1 MKYSDVK
8 VKKEKKY
15 KKSKIGAYLVVTGL
29 VVTAWFVLTNKNNN
43 NFSPISIVTSVAAAD
58 IKETDGRT
66 NILLLGS
73 DRRSSGVVTSE
84 LTDTILVASIGRVD
98 KDVVLISIP
107 RDLWV
112 TDSKSYSMKVNG
124 VYAID
129 GVNPVTG
136 ELDRTRGMAELTKII
151 SGALGIPIHYHA
163 LVNFQLFEDTVNL
176 LGGIN
181 VNVETAFSD
190 YEYPVEGRESDTCG
204 RSQDDIEK
212 DVEEGKSYVQATPCR
227 YLTATFASGI
237 QTMDGI
243 RALQFSR
250 SRHGTNNEGT
260 DFARSRRQQK
270 VIMAIKDKALSLQ
283 TLINP
288 QKLKD
293 LYDLYAKN
301 VDTNIDLGTL
311 QNFYLLSQQINFDK
325 VTSVVLDDRS
335 DANDG
340 GLLYA
345 PQDRLLYGGAYVLI
359 PSTGDY
365 TQIHAYVQKYL
376 FGVK

>member
-1 MKYSDVK
+1 MT
-8 VKKEKKY
+8 KKG
-15 KKSKIGAYLVVTGL
+15 KKSKKSRLGIFLILLGL
-29 VVTAWFVLTNKNNN
+29 TITAWFVLKNKNHT
-43 NFSPISIVTSVAAAD
+43 SLGPISIVTSVAASN

-66 NILLLGS
+66 NILILGS
-73 DRRSSGVVTSE
+73 DRRSSEVITSE
-84 LTDTILVASIGRVD
+84 LTDTILVASIGRLD
-98 KDVVLISIP
+98 KNVVLISVP

-112 TDSKSYSMKVNG
+112 EDSKNYRMKINS

-129 GVNPVTG
+129 GVNPITG
-136 ELDRTRGMAELTKII
+136 EIDRSRGIDELTKIV
-151 SGALGIPIHYHA
+151 GGVLGIPIHYHV
-163 LVNFQLFEDTVNL
+163 LVNFQLFEDTINL

-181 VNVETAFSD
+181 VNVETAFND
-190 YEYPVEGRESDTCG
+190 YVYPVEGRESDNCG
-204 RSQDDIEK
+204 RSPEDIAKDIE
-212 DVEEGKSYVQATPCR
+212 DGKTYVQATPCR
-227 YLTATFASGI
+227 YLTATFEAGP

-243 RALQFSR
+243 KALQFSR
-250 SRHGTNNEGT
+250 SRHGTNGEGT

-270 VIMAIKDKALSLQ
+270 IIMAIKDKALSLQ

-293 LYDLYAKN
+293 LYDLYVEN
-301 VDTNIDLGTL
+301 VNTNVDLGTL
-311 QNFYLLSQQINFDK
+311 QNFYLLSQQISFDK

-345 PQDRLLYGGAYVLI
+345 PEDRLLYGGAYVLI
-359 PSTGDY
+359 PKTGDY

-376 FGVK
+376 FGTK